1 MNIVKPGYEL
11 DTRGISIVELIV
23 GITLLAVVVMSL
35 AASGMYASRSMTRS
49 RVELE
54 ATEYMQT
61 HLEQLLALPFDSLS
75 SGSTTTGKGS
85 ATWTVTDSG
94 ANKEILLVINYAPT
108 DGISVWD
115 TVYTYRLD
123 R

>member
-1 MNIVKPGYEL
+1 MNIWRPDHEL
-11 DTRGISIVELIV
+11 DTRGVSIVELIV

-49 RVELE
+49 RLELE

-61 HLEQLLALPFDSLS
+61 QLEQLLAQPYDSLS
-75 SGSTTTGKGS
+75 SGSRTTAKGN
-85 ATWTVTDSG
+85 ATWTVTESG
-94 ANKEILLVINYAPT
+94 ANKEILLVTNYAPT

-115 TVYTYRLD
+115 TVFTYRLD

>member
-1 MNIVKPGYEL
+1 MILQKPSHIS

-23 GITLLAVVVMSL
+23 GMTLLAVVVMSL

-49 RVELE
+49 RLELE

-61 HLEQLLALPFDSLS
+61 RLEQLLAQPYDSLS
-75 SGSTTTGKGS
+75 SGSTTTAKGR
-85 ATWTVTDSG
+85 ATWTVTESG
-94 ANKEILLVINYAPT
+94 ANKEILLVTNYAPT

-115 TVYTYRLD
+115 TVFTYRLN